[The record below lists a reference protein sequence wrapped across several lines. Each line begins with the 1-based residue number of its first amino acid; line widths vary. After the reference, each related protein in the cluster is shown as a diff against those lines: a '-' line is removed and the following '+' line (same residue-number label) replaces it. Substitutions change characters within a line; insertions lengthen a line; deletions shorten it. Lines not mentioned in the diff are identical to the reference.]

1 MNTNIFIPTKINV
14 GFQNRKDTYT
24 GKLAYVV
31 YYDEK
36 GKLRKEA
43 SWQNWRDKEIPN
55 EEFENEPIEGFV
67 LNRRAGG
74 VEESWGW
81 NPRKTY
87 CRVYDPR
94 GFEFEITIANLLWIL
109 ENCNSI
115 KGKGLEGEFV
125 YGWDGKELVLVPI
138 ESPDYKEIQEKN
150 KIVHNNEF
158 IKAKDL
164 IIGATYETL
173 KGDRYVYM
181 GRFDRFE
188 KKYNQYYEDPYSWN
202 KCKVGWTYPLDETWV
217 KDRLY
222 PMDDYRYRFDNKG
235 KHFFFIDLCNN
246 SDWRKECVETFK
258 SVTRKFS
265 KVVNEQY
272 HEKYIDFV
280 DMLNRCSDYSPID
293 YNKSKIIDLPFEN
306 FANALNKKIMKMLE
320 RQYIYDDYV
329 YFGINENDE
338 LKQIRVFCN
347 TKENKFYYKHLIPDE
362 SYNWTRCKYKEVN
375 KYFDSIEELY
385 NVLNPVYGEYYLAN
399 GNLYERKYYH
409 E

>member
-24 GKLAYVV
+24 GKLAYIV

-36 GKLRKEA
+36 GKLRKET
-43 SWQNWRDKEIPN
+43 SWQNWRDKDIPN
-55 EEFENEPIEGFV
+55 EEFENEPMEGFV

-125 YGWDGKELVLVPI
+125 YGWDGKELVLVPV

-164 IIGATYETL
+164 IVGATYETL

-181 GRFDRFE
+181 GRFDKFE
-188 KKYNQYYEDPYSWN
+188 EQSNWYYRSSWYSSR
-202 KCKVGWTYPLDETWV
+202 KEGWQHPLDETWIAD
-217 KDRLY
+217 KLSLY
-222 PMDDYRYRFDNKG
+222 NDCRYRYANKG
-235 KHFFFIDLCNN
+235 KHFFFINLRSYGNYI
-246 SDWRKECVETFK
+246 ETFK

-265 KVVNEQY
+265 KVINESH
-272 HEKYIDFV
+272 HEEYIDFV
-280 DMLNRCSDYSPID
+280 DMLNCSSKYSPVDYS
-293 YNKSKIIDLPFEN
+293 KSKIIKLPYEN
-306 FANALNKKIMKMLE
+306 FVNAFNKKIASVLE
-320 RQYIYDDYV
+320 RSYQYTAYMHCA
-329 YFGINENDE
+329 INQNDILNE
-338 LKQIRVFCN
+338 IEVCYS
-347 TKENKFYYKHLIPDE
+347 TKENKFYYKYQVPDE
-362 SYNWTRCKYKEVN
+362 SCSWMTKYKEVN
-375 KYFDSIEELY
+375 KYFNSIEELY
-385 NVLNPVYGEYYLAN
+385 NDLNPVYGEYYLAN
-399 GNLYERKYYH
+399 GNLYGRKCYY